1 MVVYGDVLF
10 ALNLLLDYAV
20 LLASA
25 KIAACPFVRLR
36 LLGGALFGA
45 VYAVAVFV
53 PGLQIL
59 SALPLKLCAG
69 TAMALIAFGG
79 QHRFFNLLLV
89 LFGVTM
95 AMGGGVLALTA
106 LGSAAFPRGVA
117 VTGTDLLAVVVAGSA
132 GYALLTFGFRRRAAH
147 ASSSFVEVGMGLA
160 DREIHFRALVDT
172 GNTLTDRSQRRVIV
186 VDWQRLNDLLPEQAK
201 LEKSKISAP
210 GNGFEM
216 LARTLGPDRAQL
228 ISFRTVGQNGGL
240 LLGLKPDWVQIG
252 RNGKRRTDVLAVF
265 SPNPVSDGGAYQGLT
280 GPEEMGGI

>member
-53 PGLQIL
+53 PGLQFL

-147 ASSSFVEVGMGLA
+147 APSSFVEVGMGLA

-186 VDWQRLNDLLPEQAK
+186 VDW
-201 LEKSKISAP
+201 
-210 GNGFEM
+210 
-216 LARTLGPDRAQL
+216 
-228 ISFRTVGQNGGL
+228 
-240 LLGLKPDWVQIG
+240 
-252 RNGKRRTDVLAVF
+252 
-265 SPNPVSDGGAYQGLT
+265 
-280 GPEEMGGI
+280 